1 MHACGP
7 ASGSWTA
14 SGCPPR
20 HPGSCGPDHRVEG
33 TAPWA
38 LNEVEWDAT
47 PLRALV
53 NGGKPARNQLG
64 CGDLNLLIERDRCL
78 ARTSG
83 VRATVWTPDELL
95 PSYA

>member
-1 MHACGP
+1 MGP
-7 ASGSWTA
+7 RPDPGPRPAARPGTPARAVLTA
-14 SGCPPR
+14 V
-20 HPGSCGPDHRVEG
+20 VEG

-64 CGDLNLLIERDRCL
+64 CGDLNLLIERDRYL